1 MTIRDVRRFVDD
13 LLHQR
18 RGRRTTIDPA
28 HDDELRAAILL
39 RAARPGAGA
48 PREEFVTA
56 LHDRLAHELSAEQAS
71 SPSPGLVPVARR
83 RRFVQLIAT
92 AAASVAVGVGLDR
105 ILNGRSGT
113 PVSGAAGPVGPPL
126 SPEHG
131 VWRTVAVSAD
141 LPEGAVLRFDLGVI
155 TGFVRRTRGQV
166 AAVSG
171 VCTHLSCQLTLDA
184 PAARLNCPCHGASF
198 AVNGIVLQHRL
209 PIPLAPLPTI
219 STREVDGMV
228 QVFAP
233 SPGA

>member
-13 LLHQR
+13 LLRQR
-18 RGRRTTIDPA
+18 RGRRTNIDPE
-28 HDDELRAAILL
+28 HDAELRTAILL
-39 RAARPGAGA
+39 RSARPGAGA
-48 PREEFVTA
+48 PREEFVTE
-56 LHDRLAHELSAEQAS
+56 LHDRLTTELNPEPA
-71 SPSPGLVPVARR
+71 LVPLARH
-83 RRFVQLIAT
+83 RRFVQLTAS

-105 ILNGRSGT
+105 LLTGRSA
-113 PVSGAAGPVGPPL
+113 PSVPGATATVGPAL

-155 TGFVRRTRGQV
+155 TGFVRRTRGEL

-171 VCTHLSCQLTLDA
+171 ACTHLSCQLTLDA

-198 AVNGIVLQHRL
+198 AVDGAVLQHRL
-209 PIPLAPLPTI
+209 PIPLPPLPTI
-219 STREVDGMV
+219 NTREVDGVV
-228 QVFAP
+228 QVVAP

>member
-1 MTIRDVRRFVDD
+1 MTIRDMRRFVDD

-18 RGRRTTIDPA
+18 RGRRTTIDPE
-28 HDDELRAAILL
+28 HDAELRTAILL

-56 LHDRLAHELSAEQAS
+56 LHDRLAHALSPE
-71 SPSPGLVPVARR
+71 PVPVPLARR
-83 RRFVQLIAT
+83 RRFVQLTAT

-105 ILNGRSGT
+105 ILTGRSAA
-113 PVSGAAGPVGPPL
+113 PVPGAAGTAGPAL

-155 TGFVRRTRGQV
+155 TGFVRRTRGEV

-171 VCTHLSCQLTLDA
+171 ACTHLSCQLTLDA
-184 PAARLNCPCHGASF
+184 PGGRLNCPCHGASF
-198 AVNGIVLQHRL
+198 AVNGVVLQHRL

-219 STREVDGMV
+219 GTREVDGVV

>member
-1 MTIRDVRRFVDD
+1 MTIRDMRRFIDD

-18 RGRRTTIDPA
+18 RGRRTNIDPE
-28 HDDELRAAILL
+28 HDAELRTAILL
-39 RAARPGAGA
+39 RSARPGAGA
-48 PREEFVTA
+48 PREEFLTG
-56 LHDRLAHELSAEQAS
+56 LHERLADELDPQS
-71 SPSPGLVPVARR
+71 VPAPVPLARR
-83 RRFVQLIAT
+83 RRFVQLTAT

-105 ILNGRSGT
+105 ILTGRSTPAVPAATGT
-113 PVSGAAGPVGPPL
+113 VGPPL

-141 LPEGAVLRFDLGVI
+141 LPEGAVLRFDLGAI
-155 TGFVRRTRGQV
+155 TGFVRRTRGEV

-198 AVNGIVLQHRL
+198 AVNGAVLQHRL
-209 PIPLAPLPTI
+209 PIALAPLPTI
-219 STREVDGMV
+219 NTREIDGMV

>member
-1 MTIRDVRRFVDD
+1 MTIRDMRRFIAD

-28 HDDELRAAILL
+28 HDAELRTAILL

-56 LHDRLAHELSAEQAS
+56 LHDRLAHELSPEPA
-71 SPSPGLVPVARR
+71 PVPLARR
-83 RRFVQLIAT
+83 RRFVQLTAT

-105 ILNGRSGT
+105 ILTGRSA
-113 PVSGAAGPVGPPL
+113 PQVPGATGNVGPPL

-141 LPEGAVLRFDLGVI
+141 LPEGAVLRFDLGAI
-155 TGFVRRTRGQV
+155 TGFVRRIRGEV

-198 AVNGIVLQHRL
+198 AVNGTVLQHRL

-219 STREVDGMV
+219 SAREVDDMV

-233 SPGA
+233 SPGS